1 MSERTEIPQNM
12 KKRLEEFVNL
22 TEIELN
28 NLKKEFKDEEKAYF
42 LAYRPFLA
50 EALKNQIEIYK
61 SVLDKFYK
69 IFPELDKEKEK
80 E

>member
-28 NLKKEFKDEEKAYF
+28 NL
-42 LAYRPFLA
+42 
-50 EALKNQIEIYK
+50 
-61 SVLDKFYK
+61 
-69 IFPELDKEKEK
+69 
-80 E
+80 